1 MGARAPQWATPQPR
15 PLPTDP
21 LAVLQSDTQSV
32 LCPRQGPWLPRTG
45 PGRVVSPLPPFS
57 KPQPPGGETLSSM
70 PLGPE
75 GGSRGDRGSVS
86 GQPHVLV
93 WEVTWG
99 QMALW
104 APQGP
109 AQALVPPSP
118 VLIPP
123 RVWGLFCAQGA
134 CGRGER

>member
-1 MGARAPQWATPQPR
+1 
-15 PLPTDP
+15 
-21 LAVLQSDTQSV
+21 
-32 LCPRQGPWLPRTG
+32 
-45 PGRVVSPLPPFS
+45 
-57 KPQPPGGETLSSM
+57 M

-118 VLIPP
+118 SSFLLVFGVFSVL
-123 RVWGLFCAQGA
+123 RVLVGGVSVD
-134 CGRGER
+134 R